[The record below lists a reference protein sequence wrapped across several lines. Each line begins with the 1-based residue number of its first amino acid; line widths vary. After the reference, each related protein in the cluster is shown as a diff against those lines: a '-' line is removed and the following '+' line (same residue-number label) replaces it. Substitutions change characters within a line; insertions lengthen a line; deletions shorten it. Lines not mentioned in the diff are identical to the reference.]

1 MSDGAGRRE
10 QSPMAL
16 RSPAL
21 LFLFSHYLRWYLA
34 RHFHGVRLSR
44 GGLPAAPAGRP
55 LIIYSNHPSW
65 WDPALFILMATRLMP
80 ERIAFGPMEAA
91 SLRKYAF
98 FRRMGVFGIEPDTQA
113 GAARFLRTS
122 LDLLR
127 AGPHAIWITAE
138 GRFTDARRRPVD
150 LRPGI
155 AHLARLVPEATILPL
170 ALEYT
175 FWNESRPEA
184 LARFG
189 PPVAPGPER
198 SAAEWGPVLEQA
210 LTATMD
216 ALAEEAATRNPAL
229 FLPLVRGG
237 AGVGGVYDLFRRAR
251 AWSAGRGFDPR
262 HEESPER

>member
-1 MSDGAGRRE
+1 
-10 QSPMAL
+10 MAL

-21 LFLFSHYLRWYLA
+21 IFLFSHYLRWYFA
-34 RHFHGVRLSR
+34 RHFHGVRISR
-44 GGLPAAPAGRP
+44 TGLPAAAPDRP
-55 LIIYSNHPSW
+55 LIVYSNHPSW
-65 WDPALFILMATRLMP
+65 WDPALFILIATRLMP
-80 ERIAFGPMEAA
+80 ERKAFGPMEAA
-91 SLRKYAF
+91 SLRRYGF
-98 FRRMGVFGIEPDTQA
+98 FRHIGVFGIEPDTPA

-138 GRFTDARRRPVD
+138 GRFTDARRRPVH

-155 AHLARLVPEATILPL
+155 AHLARLVPEATVLPL
-170 ALEYT
+170 AVEYD

-189 PPVAPGPER
+189 QPVPHDPQRG
-198 SAAEWGPVLEQA
+198 AAEWSAVLERA
-210 LTATMD
+210 LTDTMD
-216 ALAEEAATRNPAL
+216 VLAAEAATWSPAL

-251 AWSAGRGFDPR
+251 AWSAGQGFDPS
-262 HEESPER
+262 HGGTER